1 MTATSAPRDR
11 RDEPDYPLP
20 EASRWL
26 GIAPGRLRVWLVGR
40 PDPSRPGERL
50 VDPVLTPA
58 LTEPLTLSFWNLVE
72 CSVLAAIRDE
82 HGASFTAVRGALR
95 TVARELGQQ
104 RPLIERAFSTD
115 GVDLFVRRY
124 GRLVSASEQG
134 QAAMREVL
142 DASLRRIDRDSAG
155 LAKRLFPWLKEPTEP
170 RILAVDPA
178 IAFGRP
184 VVVGTRVPAEVLCER
199 FRAGDSIPHLAD
211 EYSVAPDLIE
221 DLLRKWFA
229 PAAA

>member
-26 GIAPGRLRVWLVGR
+26 GIAPARLRSWLVGR

-50 VDPVLTPA
+50 VDPLLTPA

-82 HGASFTAVRGALR
+82 HGASLREVRTALR
-95 TVARELGQQ
+95 TVTREIGQQ
-104 RPLIERAFSTD
+104 RPLIEQDFSTD

-124 GRLVSASEQG
+124 GSLVSASEQD
-134 QAAMREVL
+134 QTVLREVL
-142 DASLRRIDRDSAG
+142 DASLRRIERDSAG
-155 LAKRLFPWLKEPTEP
+155 LARRLFLWLEEPTEP

-184 VVVGTRVPAEVLCER
+184 IVIGTRVPAEVLFER
-199 FRAGDSIPHLAD
+199 FRAGDSIRHLAD
-211 EYSVAPDLIE
+211 EYAVAPDLIE